1 MACYLGIDTSNYTTS
16 VAVYDDNGSIIQK
29 KKLLE
34 VKDNQKGLQQSEA
47 VFQHIIKLPLLM
59 QKLLCDKKFDIK
71 AVGATNR
78 PRDIQNSYMPCFMVG
93 DSTARS
99 ISATYH
105 LPYYDFSHQAGHI
118 AAALYSIQKLELIN
132 QRFLAFHVSGGTTE
146 AILCEPNELNIINTQ
161 IVAQSL
167 DLKAGQAIDRV
178 GIMLGLKFPCG
189 VELEKLALKSD
200 KHFNI
205 KPTLKGLDCCLSG
218 LENKCSDMYKLSEP
232 FEDIAL
238 YCLQYI
244 LKTLD
249 NMAEQL
255 IKQYKNLPLV
265 FTGGVMSNSIIRQYM
280 QKKYGAFFAIP
291 EFSSDNAAGIA
302 VLTKIR
308 DERK

>member
-1 MACYLGIDTSNYTTS
+1 MACFLGVDTSNYTTS
-16 VAVYDDNGSIIQK
+16 VAVYDDGNIIQK

-34 VKDNQKGLQQSEA
+34 VKYNQKGLQQSEA
-47 VFQHIIKLPLLM
+47 VFQHIIKLPLLIEE
-59 QKLLCDKKFDIK
+59 LLGDKKFDIK
-71 AVGATNR
+71 AVGASNR
-78 PRDIQNSYMPCFMVG
+78 PRDIKNSYMPCFMVG

-99 ISATYH
+99 IAVAYH

-118 AAALYSIQKLELIN
+118 AAALYSIQKLEFVN
-132 QRFLAFHVSGGTTE
+132 NRFLAFHVSGGTTE
-146 AILCEPNELNIINTQ
+146 AILCEPNETNIINTR

-189 VELEKLALKSD
+189 AELERLALKSE

-205 KPTLKGLDCCLSG
+205 KPTLKGVDCCLSG
-218 LENKCSDMYKLSEP
+218 LENKCTDMQNTGEP
-232 FEDIAL
+232 FENIAL

-249 NMAEQL
+249 CMTEQL
-255 IKQYKNLPLV
+255 TKQYQDLPLV
-265 FTGGVMSNSIIRQYM
+265 FAGGVMSNSIIRQYM

-291 EFSSDNAAGIA
+291 EYSSDNAAGIA